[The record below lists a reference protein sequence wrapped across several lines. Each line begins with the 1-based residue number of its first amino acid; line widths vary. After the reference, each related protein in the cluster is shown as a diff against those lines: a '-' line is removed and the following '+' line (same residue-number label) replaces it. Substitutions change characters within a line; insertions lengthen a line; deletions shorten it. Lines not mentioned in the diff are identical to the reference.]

1 VRRALRVALL
11 LLLAA
16 AAQPVAAHLLN
27 MTKVQVAVDAAGQ
40 VEVTLQVDLNR
51 PAGGGEAYY
60 TFSRLPEP
68 LRDPALRVLLGRLAG
83 AIQIDYGGARVALEP
98 VAAQFPQETRER
110 YLDPLNWPMTALTL
124 RGRLPVTQTGGPPTG
139 PPALLQGRL
148 TADFR
153 FEEPIALTFV
163 RVPENRS
170 LTRWLVAD
178 QLSPTF
184 DPHAAPDTAAPA
196 DATPWWRY
204 AAFGFTHIL
213 PKGLDHVL
221 FVLGLYF
228 GARNLRSLLLLVTGF
243 TVAHSVTLGLASVGL
258 VRLPAGI
265 VEPLIALSIAWIGVE
280 NLVPRLREGRHRL
293 LLVFG
298 FGLLHGLGFAS
309 ALSELQAPQGSF
321 LLALLGFNVGIE
333 LGQIAVIALAL
344 LLTGAFLRRPAY
356 GPWIAR
362 PASLLIA
369 CMGLAWTLERVIAT

>member
-1 VRRALRVALL
+1 VRWALRVALL
-11 LLLAA
+11 LLGTA
-16 AAQPVAAHLLN
+16 AAQPAMAHLLN
-27 MTKVQVAVDAAGQ
+27 MTKVQVAVDATGQ

-60 TFSRLPEP
+60 AFSRVPEP
-68 LRDPALRVLLGRLAG
+68 LRDPALRALLDRLVG
-83 AIQIDYGGARVALEP
+83 AIEIDYGGARVALEA

-124 RGRLPVTQTGGPPTG
+124 RGRLPPRQTGPRTG

-178 QLSPTF
+178 QRSPTF
-184 DPHAAPDTAAPA
+184 DPDAAPDAAAPA

-204 AAFGFTHIL
+204 VAFGFTHIL

-228 GARNLRSLLLLVTGF
+228 GARSLRSLLLLVTGF
-243 TVAHSVTLGLASVGL
+243 TVAHSATLGLASVGL

-293 LLVFG
+293 LLVFA

-333 LGQIAVIALAL
+333 LGQVAVIALAL